1 MGRARDIRLA
11 YVLLAPALILLD
23 LKAGPNVIVA
33 RVDPTVRVKHQ
44 DKMRL
49 SMHPE
54 RVHFFDNKTELAI

>member
-1 MGRARDIRLA
+1 
-11 YVLLAPALILLD
+11 
-23 LKAGPNVIVA
+23 
-33 RVDPTVRVKHQ
+33 VKHQ